1 MQQSVSW
8 QLHRTVTE
16 VFALLPGTSC
26 TGKCFFVGIG
36 WLVKDAT
43 PSESNFIANYVTKKM
58 GILRIPAL

>member
-36 WLVKDAT
+36 WLVRDAT
-43 PSESNFIANYVTKKM
+43 PKESNIVTNCNAKKM
-58 GILRIPAL
+58 GILRIPA